1 MKYTNPKPVFNP
13 NLVGAFCELDLAKGE
28 AYMAAYSSRQLETPV
43 RWLNRRA
50 KLANC
55 PAKSKAPG
63 ERYCSRA
70 GTISAPLA
78 HTAWSVFKH
87 LRLQ

>member
-1 MKYTNPKPVFNP
+1 
-13 NLVGAFCELDLAKGE
+13 
-28 AYMAAYSSRQLETPV
+28 MAAYSSRQLETPV
-43 RWLNRRA
+43 GWLNRRA

-70 GTISAPLA
+70 GSISAPLA
-78 HTAWSVFKH
+78 HTSCPRDLPLSPAPQH
-87 LRLQ
+87 ARRCLRRPTAR

>member
-1 MKYTNPKPVFNP
+1 
-13 NLVGAFCELDLAKGE
+13 
-28 AYMAAYSSRQLETPV
+28 MAAHFSRQLETPV

-70 GTISAPLA
+70 GSISAPLA
-78 HTAWSVFKH
+78 HTSCPRDLPLSPAPQH
-87 LRLQ
+87 ARRCLRRPTAR